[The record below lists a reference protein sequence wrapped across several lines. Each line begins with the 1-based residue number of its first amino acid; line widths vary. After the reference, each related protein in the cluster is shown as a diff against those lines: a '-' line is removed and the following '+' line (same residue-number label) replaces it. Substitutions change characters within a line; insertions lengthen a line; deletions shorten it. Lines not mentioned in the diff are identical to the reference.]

1 LIVGKQARTLVDK
14 TVLGDVA
21 VKLTT
26 EQKVKKELEYVKKAL
41 DLSDAQ
47 AKHWGYQ
54 LKREYEE

>member
-1 LIVGKQARTLVDK
+1 
-14 TVLGDVA
+14 
-21 VKLTT
+21 
-26 EQKVKKELEYVKKAL
+26 VKKELEYVKKAL